1 MIMNNKNDIITD
13 NNVMIYLKEGNEYAF
28 RFVFDKYYDFL
39 CMIADSYL
47 RDEYIS
53 ETIVGDIIYNL
64 WEIRNNID
72 IKYSLRSYLVRS
84 VKNRCINY
92 LQQEYIQREIS
103 INQYE
108 DKAAIE
114 ELFFIEN
121 KHPLESLLE
130 QALENK
136 INSVINELSSECRAV
151 FKMSRFD
158 GMKYEEIASELN
170 ISVNTVKYHMKNA
183 LGKLRLE
190 LKDYILSMLDYT
202 KVQTDCLKL

>member
-1 MIMNNKNDIITD
+1 MSNKNDIITD
-13 NNVMIYLKEGNEYAF
+13 NNVMIYLREGNEYAF
-28 RFVFDKYYDFL
+28 RFIFDKYYDFL
-39 CMIADSYL
+39 CMVADSYL

-64 WEIRNNID
+64 WEIKDNID

-130 QALENK
+130 QELENK
-136 INSVINELSSECRAV
+136 INSIINELSPECRAV
-151 FKMSRFD
+151 FKMSRCD

-190 LKDYILSMLDYT
+190 LKDYILSILVFLT
-202 KVQTDCLKL
+202 LL

>member
-1 MIMNNKNDIITD
+1 MTMSNKNDIITD
-13 NNVMIYLKEGNEYAF
+13 NNVMIYLREGNEYAF
-28 RFVFDKYYDFL
+28 RFIFDKYYDFL
-39 CMIADSYL
+39 CMVADSYL

-53 ETIVGDIIYNL
+53 ETIVGDI
-64 WEIRNNID
+64 
-72 IKYSLRSYLVRS
+72 
-84 VKNRCINY
+84 INY

-130 QALENK
+130 QELENK
-136 INSVINELSSECRAV
+136 INSIINELSPECRAV

-170 ISVNTVKYHMKNA
+170 ISVNPVKYHMKNA

-190 LKDYILSMLDYT
+190 LKDYILSILVFLT
-202 KVQTDCLKL
+202 LL

>member
-1 MIMNNKNDIITD
+1 MSNKNDIITD
-13 NNVMIYLKEGNEYAF
+13 NNVMIYLREGNEYAF
-28 RFVFDKYYDFL
+28 RFIFDKYYDFL
-39 CMIADSYL
+39 CMVADSYL

-64 WEIRNNID
+64 WEIKDNID

-114 ELFFIEN
+114 ELFLIEN

-130 QALENK
+130 QELENK
-136 INSVINELSSECRAV
+136 INSIINELSPECRAV

-190 LKDYILSMLDYT
+190 LKDYILSILVFLT
-202 KVQTDCLKL
+202 LL

>member
-1 MIMNNKNDIITD
+1 MSNKNDIITD
-13 NNVMIYLKEGNEYAF
+13 NNVMIYLREGNEYAF
-28 RFVFDKYYDFL
+28 RFIFDKYYDFL
-39 CMIADSYL
+39 CMVADSYL

-64 WEIRNNID
+64 WEIKDNID

-130 QALENK
+130 QELENK
-136 INSVINELSSECRAV
+136 INSIINELSPECRAV

-183 LGKLRLE
+183 LGKLGLE
-190 LKDYILSMLDYT
+190 LKDYILSILVFLT
-202 KVQTDCLKL
+202 LL

>member
-1 MIMNNKNDIITD
+1 MTMSNKNDIITD
-13 NNVMIYLKEGNEYAF
+13 NNVMIYLREGNEYAF
-28 RFVFDKYYDFL
+28 RFIFDKYYDFL
-39 CMIADSYL
+39 CMVADSYL

-64 WEIRNNID
+64 WEIKDNID

-114 ELFFIEN
+114 VLFFIEN

-130 QALENK
+130 QELENK
-136 INSVINELSSECRAV
+136 INSIINELSPECRAV

-190 LKDYILSMLDYT
+190 LKDYILSILVFLT
-202 KVQTDCLKL
+202 LL

>member
-1 MIMNNKNDIITD
+1 MSNKNDIITD
-13 NNVMIYLKEGNEYAF
+13 NNVMIYLREGNEYAF
-28 RFVFDKYYDFL
+28 RFIFDKYYDFL
-39 CMIADSYL
+39 CMVADSYL

-64 WEIRNNID
+64 WEIKDNID

-130 QALENK
+130 QELENK
-136 INSVINELSSECRAV
+136 INSIINELSPECRAV

-170 ISVNTVKYHMKNA
+170 LSVNTVKYHMKNA

-190 LKDYILSMLDYT
+190 ELKDYILSILVFLT
-202 KVQTDCLKL
+202 LL

>member
-1 MIMNNKNDIITD
+1 MSNKNDIITD
-13 NNVMIYLKEGNEYAF
+13 NNVIIYLREGNEYAF
-28 RFVFDKYYDFL
+28 RFIFDKYYDFL
-39 CMIADSYL
+39 CMVADSYL

-64 WEIRNNID
+64 WEIKDNID

-130 QALENK
+130 QELENK
-136 INSVINELSSECRAV
+136 INSIINELSPECRAV

-190 LKDYILSMLDYT
+190 LKDYILSILVFLT
-202 KVQTDCLKL
+202 LL

>member
-1 MIMNNKNDIITD
+1 MTMSNKNDIITD
-13 NNVMIYLKEGNEYAF
+13 NNVMIYLREGNEYAF
-28 RFVFDKYYDFL
+28 RFIFDKYYDFL
-39 CMIADSYL
+39 CMVADSYL

-64 WEIRNNID
+64 WEIKDNID

-108 DKAAIE
+108 EKAAIE

-130 QALENK
+130 QELENK
-136 INSVINELSSECRAV
+136 INSIINELSPECRAV

-190 LKDYILSMLDYT
+190 LKDYILSILVFLT
-202 KVQTDCLKL
+202 LL

>member
-1 MIMNNKNDIITD
+1 MTMSNKNDIITD
-13 NNVMIYLKEGNEYAF
+13 NNVMIYLREGNEYAF
-28 RFVFDKYYDFL
+28 RFIFDKYYDFL
-39 CMIADSYL
+39 CMVADSYL

-64 WEIRNNID
+64 WEIKDNID

-114 ELFFIEN
+114 ELFLIEN

-130 QALENK
+130 QELENK
-136 INSVINELSSECRAV
+136 INSIINELSPECRAV

-190 LKDYILSMLDYT
+190 LKDYILSILVFLT
-202 KVQTDCLKL
+202 LL

>member
-1 MIMNNKNDIITD
+1 MSNKNDIITD
-13 NNVMIYLKEGNEYAF
+13 NNVMIYLREGNEYAF
-28 RFVFDKYYDFL
+28 RFIFDKYYDFL
-39 CMIADSYL
+39 CMVADSYL

-64 WEIRNNID
+64 WEIKDNID

-130 QALENK
+130 QELENK
-136 INSVINELSSECRAV
+136 INSIINELSHECRAV

-190 LKDYILSMLDYT
+190 LKDYILSILVFLT
-202 KVQTDCLKL
+202 LL

>member
-1 MIMNNKNDIITD
+1 MSNKNDIITD

-64 WEIRNNID
+64 WEIRDNID

-108 DKAAIE
+108 DKTAIE

-130 QALENK
+130 QELENK
-136 INSVINELSSECRAV
+136 INSVINELSPECRAV

-158 GMKYEEIASELN
+158 GMKYEEIASELH

-190 LKDYILSMLDYT
+190 LKDYILSILVFLT
-202 KVQTDCLKL
+202 LL

>member
-1 MIMNNKNDIITD
+1 MSNKNDIITD
-13 NNVMIYLKEGNEYAF
+13 NNVMIYLREGNEYAF
-28 RFVFDKYYDFL
+28 RFIFDKYYDFL
-39 CMIADSYL
+39 CMVADSYL

-64 WEIRNNID
+64 WEIKDNID

-92 LQQEYIQREIS
+92 LQLEYIQREIS

-130 QALENK
+130 QELENK
-136 INSVINELSSECRAV
+136 INSIINELSPECRAV

-170 ISVNTVKYHMKNA
+170 LSVNTVKYHMKNA

-190 LKDYILSMLDYT
+190 LKDYILSILVFLT
-202 KVQTDCLKL
+202 LL

>member
-1 MIMNNKNDIITD
+1 MSIKNDIITD
-13 NNVMIYLKEGNEYAF
+13 NNVMIYLREGNEYAF
-28 RFVFDKYYDFL
+28 RFIFDKYYDFL
-39 CMIADSYL
+39 CMVADSYL

-64 WEIRNNID
+64 WEIKDNID

-130 QALENK
+130 QELENK
-136 INSVINELSSECRAV
+136 INSIINELSPECRAV

-190 LKDYILSMLDYT
+190 LKDYILSILVFLT
-202 KVQTDCLKL
+202 LL

>member
-1 MIMNNKNDIITD
+1 MSNKNDIITD
-13 NNVMIYLKEGNEYAF
+13 NNVMIYLREGNEYAF
-28 RFVFDKYYDFL
+28 RFIFDKYYDFL
-39 CMIADSYL
+39 CMVAYL

-64 WEIRNNID
+64 WEIKDNID

-130 QALENK
+130 QELENK
-136 INSVINELSSECRAV
+136 INSIINELSPECRAV

-190 LKDYILSMLDYT
+190 LKDYILSILVFLT
-202 KVQTDCLKL
+202 LL

>member
-1 MIMNNKNDIITD
+1 MTMSNKNDIITD
-13 NNVMIYLKEGNEYAF
+13 NNVMIYLREGNEYAF
-28 RFVFDKYYDFL
+28 RFIFDKYYDFL
-39 CMIADSYL
+39 CMVADSYL

-64 WEIRNNID
+64 WEIKDNID

-130 QALENK
+130 QELENK
-136 INSVINELSSECRAV
+136 INSIINELSPECRAV

-158 GMKYEEIASELN
+158 GMKYEEISHEECIRETTVRVERLYT
-170 ISVNTVKYHMKNA
+170 VNSGVFNVTLMI
-183 LGKLRLE
+183 
-190 LKDYILSMLDYT
+190 LK
-202 KVQTDCLKL
+202 

>member
-1 MIMNNKNDIITD
+1 MITD
-13 NNVMIYLKEGNEYAF
+13 NNVMIYLREGNEYAF
-28 RFVFDKYYDFL
+28 RFIFDKYYDFL
-39 CMIADSYL
+39 CMVADSYL

-64 WEIRNNID
+64 WEIKDNID

-130 QALENK
+130 QELENK
-136 INSVINELSSECRAV
+136 INSIINELSPECRAV

-190 LKDYILSMLDYT
+190 LKDYILSILVFLT
-202 KVQTDCLKL
+202 LL

>member
-1 MIMNNKNDIITD
+1 
-13 NNVMIYLKEGNEYAF
+13 MIYLREGNEYAF
-28 RFVFDKYYDFL
+28 RFIFDKYYDFL
-39 CMIADSYL
+39 CMVADSYL

-64 WEIRNNID
+64 WEIKDNID

-114 ELFFIEN
+114 ELF
-121 KHPLESLLE
+121 S
-130 QALENK
+130 
-136 INSVINELSSECRAV
+136 
-151 FKMSRFD
+151 
-158 GMKYEEIASELN
+158 
-170 ISVNTVKYHMKNA
+170 
-183 LGKLRLE
+183 
-190 LKDYILSMLDYT
+190 
-202 KVQTDCLKL
+202 

>member
-1 MIMNNKNDIITD
+1 MTMSNKNDIITD

-64 WEIRNNID
+64 WEIRDNID

-121 KHPLESLLE
+121 KHPLENLLE
-130 QALENK
+130 QELENK
-136 INSVINELSSECRAV
+136 INSVINELSPECRAV

-158 GMKYEEIASELN
+158 GMKYEEIASELH

-190 LKDYILSMLDYT
+190 LKDYILSILVFLT
-202 KVQTDCLKL
+202 LL

>member
-1 MIMNNKNDIITD
+1 MTMSNKNDIITD
-13 NNVMIYLKEGNEYAF
+13 NNVMIYLREGNEYAF
-28 RFVFDKYYDFL
+28 RFIFDKYYDFL
-39 CMIADSYL
+39 CMVADSYL

-64 WEIRNNID
+64 WEIKDNID

-92 LQQEYIQREIS
+92 LQQEDIQREIS

-130 QALENK
+130 QELENK
-136 INSVINELSSECRAV
+136 INSIINELSPECRAV

-190 LKDYILSMLDYT
+190 LKDYILSILVFLT
-202 KVQTDCLKL
+202 LL

>member
-1 MIMNNKNDIITD
+1 MTMSNKNDIITD
-13 NNVMIYLKEGNEYAF
+13 NNVMIYLREGNEYAF
-28 RFVFDKYYDFL
+28 RFILDKYYDFL
-39 CMIADSYL
+39 CMVADSYL

-64 WEIRNNID
+64 WEIKDNID

-130 QALENK
+130 QELENK
-136 INSVINELSSECRAV
+136 INSIINELSPECRAV

-170 ISVNTVKYHMKNA
+170 ISVNTVKYHMKYA

-190 LKDYILSMLDYT
+190 LKDYILSILVFLT
-202 KVQTDCLKL
+202 LL

>member
-1 MIMNNKNDIITD
+1 MSNKNDIITD

-64 WEIRNNID
+64 WEIRDNID

-121 KHPLESLLE
+121 KHPLENLLE
-130 QALENK
+130 QELENK
-136 INSVINELSSECRAV
+136 INSVINELSPECRAV

-158 GMKYEEIASELN
+158 GMKYEEIASELH

-190 LKDYILSMLDYT
+190 LKDYILSILVFLT
-202 KVQTDCLKL
+202 LL

>member
-1 MIMNNKNDIITD
+1 MSNKNDIITD
-13 NNVMIYLKEGNEYAF
+13 NNVMIYLREGNEYAF
-28 RFVFDKYYDFL
+28 RFIFDKYYDFL
-39 CMIADSYL
+39 CMVADSYL

-53 ETIVGDIIYNL
+53 ETIVGDIIYYL
-64 WEIRNNID
+64 WEIKDNID

-130 QALENK
+130 QELENK
-136 INSVINELSSECRAV
+136 INSIINELSPECRAV

-170 ISVNTVKYHMKNA
+170 LSVNTVKYHMKNA

-190 LKDYILSMLDYT
+190 LKDYILSILVFLT
-202 KVQTDCLKL
+202 LL

>member
-1 MIMNNKNDIITD
+1 MSNKNDIITD
-13 NNVMIYLKEGNEYAF
+13 NNVMIYLREGNEYAF
-28 RFVFDKYYDFL
+28 RFIFDKYYDFL
-39 CMIADSYL
+39 CMVADSYL

-64 WEIRNNID
+64 WEIKDNID

-92 LQQEYIQREIS
+92 LQQECIQREIS

-130 QALENK
+130 QELENK
-136 INSVINELSSECRAV
+136 INSIINELSPECRAV

-190 LKDYILSMLDYT
+190 LKDYILSILVFLT
-202 KVQTDCLKL
+202 LL

>member
-1 MIMNNKNDIITD
+1 MSNKNDIITD
-13 NNVMIYLKEGNEYAF
+13 NNVMIYLREGNEYAF
-28 RFVFDKYYDFL
+28 RFIFDKYYDFL
-39 CMIADSYL
+39 CMVADSYL

-64 WEIRNNID
+64 WEIKDNID

-130 QALENK
+130 QELENK
-136 INSVINELSSECRAV
+136 INSIINELSPECRAV

-183 LGKLRLE
+183 LEKLRLE
-190 LKDYILSMLDYT
+190 LKDYILSILVFLT
-202 KVQTDCLKL
+202 LL

>member
-1 MIMNNKNDIITD
+1 MSNKNDIITD
-13 NNVMIYLKEGNEYAF
+13 NNVMIYLREGNEYAF
-28 RFVFDKYYDFL
+28 LFIFDKYYDFL
-39 CMIADSYL
+39 CMVADSYL

-64 WEIRNNID
+64 WEIKDNID

-130 QALENK
+130 QELENK
-136 INSVINELSSECRAV
+136 INSIINELSPECRAV

-190 LKDYILSMLDYT
+190 LKDYILSILVFLT
-202 KVQTDCLKL
+202 LL

>member
-1 MIMNNKNDIITD
+1 MTMSNKYDIITD
-13 NNVMIYLKEGNEYAF
+13 NNVMIYLREGNEYAF
-28 RFVFDKYYDFL
+28 RFIFDKYYDFL
-39 CMIADSYL
+39 CMVADSYL

-64 WEIRNNID
+64 WEIKDNID

-130 QALENK
+130 QELENK
-136 INSVINELSSECRAV
+136 INSIINEFSPECRAV

-190 LKDYILSMLDYT
+190 LKDYILSILVFLT
-202 KVQTDCLKL
+202 LL

>member
-1 MIMNNKNDIITD
+1 MAITLKDAVIITD
-13 NNVMIYLKEGNEYAF
+13 NNVIEYLKKGNECAF
-28 RFVFDKYYDFL
+28 RFVFDKYYDYL
-39 CMIADSYL
+39 CLIADSYL
-47 RDEYIS
+47 RDSFIS
-53 ETIVGDIIYNL
+53 ETIVGEIIYNL
-64 WEIRNNID
+64 WEIKDNID

-130 QALENK
+130 QELENK
-136 INSVINELSSECRAV
+136 INSIINELSPECRAV

-190 LKDYILSMLDYT
+190 LKDYILSILVFLT
-202 KVQTDCLKL
+202 LL

>member
-1 MIMNNKNDIITD
+1 MTMSNKNDIITD
-13 NNVMIYLKEGNEYAF
+13 NNVMIYLREGNEYAF
-28 RFVFDKYYDFL
+28 RFIFDKYYDFL
-39 CMIADSYL
+39 CMVADSYL

-64 WEIRNNID
+64 WEIKDNID
-72 IKYSLRSYLVRS
+72 IKYSLSSYLVRS

-130 QALENK
+130 QELENK
-136 INSVINELSSECRAV
+136 INSIINELSPECRAV

-190 LKDYILSMLDYT
+190 LKDYILSILVFLT
-202 KVQTDCLKL
+202 LL

>member
-1 MIMNNKNDIITD
+1 MSNKNDIITD
-13 NNVMIYLKEGNEYAF
+13 NNVMIYLREGNEYAF
-28 RFVFDKYYDFL
+28 RFIFDKYYDFL
-39 CMIADSYL
+39 CMVADSYL

-64 WEIRNNID
+64 WEIKDNID
-72 IKYSLRSYLVRS
+72 IKYFLRSYLVRS

-130 QALENK
+130 QELENK
-136 INSVINELSSECRAV
+136 INSIINELSPECRAV

-170 ISVNTVKYHMKNA
+170 LSVNTVKYHMKNA

-190 LKDYILSMLDYT
+190 LKDYILSILVFLT
-202 KVQTDCLKL
+202 LL

>member
-1 MIMNNKNDIITD
+1 MTMSNKNDIIKD
-13 NNVMIYLKEGNEYAF
+13 NNVMIYLREGNEYAF
-28 RFVFDKYYDFL
+28 RFIFDKYYDFL
-39 CMIADSYL
+39 CMVADSYL
-47 RDEYIS
+47 RDECIS

-64 WEIRNNID
+64 WEIKDNID

-130 QALENK
+130 QELENK
-136 INSVINELSSECRAV
+136 INSIINELSPECRAV

-190 LKDYILSMLDYT
+190 LKDYILSILVFLT
-202 KVQTDCLKL
+202 LL

>member
-1 MIMNNKNDIITD
+1 MTMSNKNDIITD
-13 NNVMIYLKEGNEYAF
+13 NNVMIYLREGNEYAF
-28 RFVFDKYYDFL
+28 RFIFDKYYDFL
-39 CMIADSYL
+39 CMVADSYL

-64 WEIRNNID
+64 WEIKDNID
-72 IKYSLRSYLVRS
+72 IKYSLRFYLVRS

-130 QALENK
+130 QELENK
-136 INSVINELSSECRAV
+136 INSIINELSPECRAV

-190 LKDYILSMLDYT
+190 LKDYILSILVFLT
-202 KVQTDCLKL
+202 LL

>member
-1 MIMNNKNDIITD
+1 
-13 NNVMIYLKEGNEYAF
+13 MIYLREGNEYAF
-28 RFVFDKYYDFL
+28 RFIFDKYYDFL
-39 CMIADSYL
+39 CMVADSYL

-64 WEIRNNID
+64 WEIKDNID

-130 QALENK
+130 QELESK
-136 INSVINELSSECRAV
+136 INSIINELSPECRAV

-190 LKDYILSMLDYT
+190 LKDYILSILVFLT
-202 KVQTDCLKL
+202 LL

>member
-1 MIMNNKNDIITD
+1 MSNKNDIITD
-13 NNVMIYLKEGNEYAF
+13 NNVMIYLREGNEYAF
-28 RFVFDKYYDFL
+28 RFIFDKYYD
-39 CMIADSYL
+39 
-47 RDEYIS
+47 
-53 ETIVGDIIYNL
+53 L
-64 WEIRNNID
+64 WEIKDNID

-130 QALENK
+130 QELENK
-136 INSVINELSSECRAV
+136 INSIINELSPECRAV

-190 LKDYILSMLDYT
+190 LKDYILSILVFLT
-202 KVQTDCLKL
+202 LL

>member
-1 MIMNNKNDIITD
+1 MTMSNKNDIIKD
-13 NNVMIYLKEGNEYAF
+13 NNVMIYLREGNEYAF
-28 RFVFDKYYDFL
+28 RFIFDKYYDFL
-39 CMIADSYL
+39 CMVADSYL

-64 WEIRNNID
+64 WEIKDNID

-130 QALENK
+130 QELENK
-136 INSVINELSSECRAV
+136 INSIINELSPECRAV

-190 LKDYILSMLDYT
+190 LKDYILSILVFLT
-202 KVQTDCLKL
+202 LL

>member
-1 MIMNNKNDIITD
+1 MSNKNDIITD
-13 NNVMIYLKEGNEYAF
+13 NNVMIYLREGNEYAF
-28 RFVFDKYYDFL
+28 RFIFDKYYDFL
-39 CMIADSYL
+39 CMVADSYL

-64 WEIRNNID
+64 WEIKDNID

-92 LQQEYIQREIS
+92 LQHEYIQREIS

-130 QALENK
+130 QELENK
-136 INSVINELSSECRAV
+136 INSIINELSPECRAV

-190 LKDYILSMLDYT
+190 LKDYILSILVFLT
-202 KVQTDCLKL
+202 LL

>member
-1 MIMNNKNDIITD
+1 MILLRD
-13 NNVMIYLKEGNEYAF
+13 NNVMIYLREGNEYAF
-28 RFVFDKYYDFL
+28 RFIFDKYYDFL
-39 CMIADSYL
+39 CMVADSYL

-64 WEIRNNID
+64 WEIKDNID

-130 QALENK
+130 QELENK
-136 INSVINELSSECRAV
+136 INSIINELSPECRAV

-190 LKDYILSMLDYT
+190 LKDYILSILVFLT
-202 KVQTDCLKL
+202 LL

>member
-1 MIMNNKNDIITD
+1 MSNKNDIITD
-13 NNVMIYLKEGNEYAF
+13 NNVMIYLREGNEYAF
-28 RFVFDKYYDFL
+28 RFIFDKYYDFL
-39 CMIADSYL
+39 CMVADSYL

-64 WEIRNNID
+64 WEIKDNID

-130 QALENK
+130 QELENK
-136 INSVINELSSECRAV
+136 INSIINELSPECRAV

-170 ISVNTVKYHMKNA
+170 ISVNTVKYQKKNA

-190 LKDYILSMLDYT
+190 LKDYILSILVFLT
-202 KVQTDCLKL
+202 LL